1 MIKVNGVLIP
11 TPSTLQIDISDIDGE
26 TYRNAKG
33 EMIRDR
39 IATKRKLNMT
49 WNALTPKEMITLL
62 GAVADEFFTVEY
74 PEPATGTTATKK
86 MYVGD
91 RNAPMYR
98 NINGNILW
106 SGLTMNFIEK

>member
-1 MIKVNGVLIP
+1 MIKVNGSKIP

-39 IATKRKLNMT
+39 ITTKRKLNMT
-49 WNALTPKEMITLL
+49 WNAISPQDMKTLL
-62 GAVADEFFTVEY
+62 QAVANEFFTVEY
-74 PEPATGTTATKK
+74 PDPMTGTNVTKT

-98 NINGNILW
+98 NLNGSILW
-106 SGLTMNFIEK
+106 SGLTMNFVEK